1 MPREEALLRVRAW
14 EEKQVRKRG
23 WFVHFIVDGLPNGM
37 ANIHTHGIAET
48 FGHPDLQLTVNIGER
63 NVMGIFHALVKRI
76 RGGEVLR
83 VGFDYGDIAQGY
95 RTRFIHAVE
104 GGRPVLRLIVP
115 DVAGILE
122 RETMDLMFAKQY
134 ECLES

>member
-1 MPREEALLRVRAW
+1 MW
-14 EEKQVRKRG
+14 EEEKIRKHG
-23 WFVHFIVDGLPNGM
+23 WFAHFMVDGLPNGM
-37 ANIHTHGIAET
+37 ADIHTHGIAET

-63 NVMGIFHALVKRI
+63 NAMGIFHALVRRI

-83 VGFDYGDIAQGY
+83 VGVDYEDIARGY
-95 RTRFIHAVE
+95 RTKFTHAGE
-104 GGRPVLRLIVP
+104 DGRPVLRLIVP
-115 DVAGILE
+115 DVAGTLE